1 MHLPQQQKEN
11 GHLIANSEIQSCL
24 ISVRT
29 HGAGYLQHLPHPL
42 SLSLS
47 VSLSL
52 ICQCLQ
58 STLLILL
65 FQSSHASMCWSAL
78 SDPPCALSPQ
88 LCPHKEYVITGESGP
103 DRWLCVK
110 PQCSPG
116 RVILPRGH
124 YQINNRLFFC
134 VWESPNFSYRSLTPS
149 FTACLSASFC
159 FCLSLRSPRR
169 ARLHAIVEPGTRHKG
184 HYKKGSEKRGKKSRW
199 KCKFTAIRKL

>member
-1 MHLPQQQKEN
+1 MHPPQQQKEN
-11 GHLIANSEIQSCL
+11 GHLKATSEIQSRL

-29 HGAGYLQHLPHPL
+29 QQAGYLQHLPHPL

-65 FQSSHASMCWSAL
+65 FQSSHASMCSPAL
-78 SDPPCALSPQ
+78 SAAPCTRSPQ
-88 LCPHKEYVITGESGP
+88 LCPHKEYVITGESRP

-124 YQINNRLFFC
+124 YQINNQLFLC
-134 VWESPNFSYRSLTPS
+134 VWESPNFSYRTLTPS
-149 FTACLSASFC
+149 FTVCLTASFC
-159 FCLSLRSPRR
+159 FCLSLRSPRH

-184 HYKKGSEKRGKKSRW
+184 TKAITRKSR
-199 KCKFTAIRKL
+199 